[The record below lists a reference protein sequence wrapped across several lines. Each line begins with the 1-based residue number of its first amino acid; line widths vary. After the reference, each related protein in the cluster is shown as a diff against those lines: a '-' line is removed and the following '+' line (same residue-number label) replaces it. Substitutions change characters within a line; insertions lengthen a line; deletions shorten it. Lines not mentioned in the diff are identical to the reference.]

1 MSIVSCKGM
10 LVKRLSILKDII
22 KLLLRSKLIISSTKE
37 KESLVVC
44 LSGMRDDR
52 MEHKYLANLQL

>member
-44 LSGMRDDR
+44 LSGMTGDR
-52 MEHKYLANLQL
+52 MEHKYLANL